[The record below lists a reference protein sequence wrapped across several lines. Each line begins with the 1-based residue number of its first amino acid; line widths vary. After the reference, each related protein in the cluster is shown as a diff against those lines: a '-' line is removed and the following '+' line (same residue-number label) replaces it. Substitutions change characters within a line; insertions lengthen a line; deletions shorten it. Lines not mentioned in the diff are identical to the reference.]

1 MWRSP
6 LPGFGVSMTTS
17 PERFE
22 EVSLFRRFVSVTVPR
37 TSAPLLAV
45 MLSATIAA
53 PSLAQ
58 TNIDQGK
65 SPAELFANDCAAC
78 HKTTRGL
85 ANGENSLSLSVFLRE
100 HYTASRDQAAA
111 LAAYVL
117 ANGGNAPAPKSTAR
131 GEEPKNQDH
140 KGQEAKGQEPK
151 GQEPK
156 GQEPRGQEAKGQEP
170 KGQEPKAQE
179 SRAPEPKGQ
188 EPKNQETKETRPPE
202 PKVQEA
208 NTPSP
213 AAQPEP
219 ASTAAVP
226 TAPEGSSGPT
236 TSAAAP
242 GESEPSDNAPVPRDN
257 IPD

>member
-1 MWRSP
+1 
-6 LPGFGVSMTTS
+6 MTTN
-17 PERFE
+17 PETFE
-22 EVSLFRRFVSVTVPR
+22 EVGLFRRLAPVIVSRTFVPTIG
-37 TSAPLLAV
+37 LLAI
-45 MLSATIAA
+45 MLSAMTGS
-53 PSLAQ
+53 PSFAQ

-65 SPAELFANDCAAC
+65 TPAELFANDCAAC

-117 ANGGNAPAPKSTAR
+117 ANGGNAPAPKPTVEHAR
-131 GEEPKNQDH
+131 D
-140 KGQEAKGQEPK
+140 AKGQEPK

-156 GQEPRGQEAKGQEP
+156 GQEPKGQEAKGGQEPKSQESRGQEAKGQEAKGQEAKGQEP
-170 KGQEPKAQE
+170 KEI
-179 SRAPEPKGQ
+179 RA
-188 EPKNQETKETRPPE
+188 PE

-208 NTPSP
+208 KTPP

-219 ASTAAVP
+219 ASAAASP
-226 TAPEGSSGPT
+226 AAPETSPGST

-242 GESEPSDNAPVPRDN
+242 SESEPSDNAPVPRDN

>member
-1 MWRSP
+1 
-6 LPGFGVSMTTS
+6 MTTN
-17 PERFE
+17 PETFE
-22 EVSLFRRFVSVTVPR
+22 EVGLFRRLAPVIVPK
-37 TSAPLLAV
+37 TFAMAVALLAIV
-45 MLSATIAA
+45 LSAAIAS

-65 SPAELFANDCAAC
+65 TPAELFANDCAAC

-117 ANGGNAPAPKSTAR
+117 ANGGNAPAPKSTVEHAR
-131 GEEPKNQDH
+131 GEEPKNQEH

-151 GQEPK
+151 GQEQK
-156 GQEPRGQEAKGQEP
+156 GQEAGQESGQESKGQESKNQESRGQESKET
-170 KGQEPKAQE
+170 
-179 SRAPEPKGQ
+179 RAPEP
-188 EPKNQETKETRPPE
+188 PP
-202 PKVQEA
+202 A
-208 NTPSP
+208 T
-213 AAQPEP
+213 QPEP
-219 ASTAAVP
+219 ASTAASP
-226 TAPEGSSGPT
+226 GAPETSTGQT

>member
-1 MWRSP
+1 LLRSLAP
-6 LPGFGVSMTTS
+6 VIVAGTFS
-17 PERFE
+17 P
-22 EVSLFRRFVSVTVPR
+22 TMG
-37 TSAPLLAV
+37 LLAI
-45 MLSATIAA
+45 MLSATIAS

-65 SPAELFANDCAAC
+65 TPAELFANDCSAC

-117 ANGGNAPAPKSTAR
+117 ANGGNAPAPKTTVEHAR
-131 GEEPKNQDH
+131 GEEPKNQEHKGQDAKGQESKGPEA
-140 KGQEAKGQEPK
+140 KGQEAKGQEAK
-151 GQEPK
+151 
-156 GQEPRGQEAKGQEP
+156 GQEAK
-170 KGQEPKAQE
+170 
-179 SRAPEPKGQ
+179 SPEPKSQ
-188 EPKNQETKETRPPE
+188 EPMSQESKETRTPE
-202 PKVQEA
+202 PKIQEA
-208 NTPSP
+208 KTPP
-213 AAQPEP
+213 AGRPEP
-219 ASTAAVP
+219 ASAAV
-226 TAPEGSSGPT
+226 APATPENSPGP